1 MLRYIPKLMNSNR
14 VCEFWMT
21 GQFKN
26 GVVRENLL
34 TEETDCLHKKAELKL
49 TTPMAVT
56 MTLA

>member
-1 MLRYIPKLMNSNR
+1 MFRYNQKKYSNT
-14 VCEFWMT
+14 VCEFGMT

-26 GVVRENLL
+26 GVVRDENLL